1 MLISSTKHSKCK
13 PRASLNIICFTGPVE
28 VYYESIHS
36 SEGSVDAGNY
46 TYYTL
51 KQPGTIRLVLTP
63 LVGDPDLYISEG
75 KIYSIYGYFSR

>member
-1 MLISSTKHSKCK
+1 MAKFHWWE
-13 PRASLNIICFTGPVE
+13 PREVLKFFQILSLFTGPVE

-63 LVGDPDLYISEG
+63 LFGDPDLYISEG
-75 KIYSIYGYFSR
+75 KVNIYC

>member
-1 MLISSTKHSKCK
+1 MILISSTKYSKCK
-13 PRASLNIICFTGPVE
+13 PRASLLNIICFTGPVE

-63 LVGDPDLYISEG
+63 LLGDPDLYISEG
-75 KIYSIYGYFSR
+75 KVNNIY